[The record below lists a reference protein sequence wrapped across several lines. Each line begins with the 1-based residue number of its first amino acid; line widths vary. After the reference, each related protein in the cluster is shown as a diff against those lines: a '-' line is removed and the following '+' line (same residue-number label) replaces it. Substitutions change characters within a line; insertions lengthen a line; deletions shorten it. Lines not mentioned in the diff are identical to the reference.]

1 MAIEHKKGNMSS
13 VEDFK
18 ELAIQ
23 LVFFKQNAGKIE
35 GIKCDLPADQTWQSR
50 YATRCLK
57 KDFSSEGDQ
66 MLISALQ
73 TILTSLTPTIKDIK
87 LVCQFLTELEKDFVQ
102 YTLIGSLKDNLECRA
117 FSNK

>member
-1 MAIEHKKGNMSS
+1 MAINYKDNLSS
-13 VEDFK
+13 DEK
-18 ELAIQ
+18 SNEKAIQ
-23 LVFFKQNAGKIE
+23 LVYLKQNAGKIE

-102 YTLIGSLKDNLECRA
+102 HTELIGSLKENLECRA
-117 FSNK
+117 FFNK